1 MPWRSADQSFQQCLC
16 LQERDWCSF
25 SLFFYKRLTMCH
37 LLRTWL
43 FDFTRALENVFNNT
57 SLDKQLLSLV
67 LFSYSR
73 VLLFRC
79 LLCSSRIS
87 KEAEVSSVACIDEEH
102 QCDLSV
108 WHSCLQKEYEL
119 SLSDGGAD
127 RVCCPGTHCSV
138 SAPRFFSGTTLKAPT
153 MQL

>member
-1 MPWRSADQSFQQCLC
+1 M
-16 LQERDWCSF
+16 
-25 SLFFYKRLTMCH
+25 
-37 LLRTWL
+37 
-43 FDFTRALENVFNNT
+43 FNKT
-57 SLDKQLLSLV
+57 SLDKQLLSLA

-73 VLLFRC
+73 VLLFGC
-79 LLCSSRIS
+79 LLCSSRIA

-127 RVCCPGTHCSV
+127 GCVALALTAQSARPG
-138 SAPRFFSGTTLKAPT
+138 FSQVL
-153 MQL
+153 L